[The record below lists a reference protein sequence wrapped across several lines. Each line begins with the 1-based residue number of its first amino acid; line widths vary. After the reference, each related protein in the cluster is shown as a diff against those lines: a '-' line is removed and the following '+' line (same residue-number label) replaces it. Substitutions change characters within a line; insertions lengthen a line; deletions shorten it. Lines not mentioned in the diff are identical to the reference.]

1 MAYEVRYTD
10 EANKGT
16 IVVEDN
22 TLNTDTSLQIP
33 GRFYTGYGQALAENL
48 LHLLENFASPT
59 APSKP
64 IEGQL
69 WYDNSEGVDQ
79 LKIYDGTSWLS
90 ASGLKKSDREPIA
103 SISNAGDLW
112 VDTDNQQLFL
122 YTGAQWILVGP
133 SFSDGLLTGAT
144 PVSVIGQDNEEYTIL
159 KIDVANTTVAII
171 SDNEFFLKSTIPGFG
186 TGLKKGFNLS
196 SLDDAY
202 TFVGTADSAAGVKV
216 TNDPTN
222 GTAVISANDLLRAD
236 APSTTNFQLRVKNNN
251 GILIGSGG
259 ELSVAVAG
267 STGVIQHTAE
277 GSSLDIRVKD
287 GQTVKTPIRI
297 ESNTNVGINNLAPDE
312 SLDVIG
318 NIQVSPNNLDP
329 NTGRIIV
336 NNTTQS
342 TAFDEGSITT
352 LGGIGI
358 ARNAFIGGDT
368 DIGGVLTTGNV
379 LPDGNSTRNIGSSL
393 QKYDQIHS
401 NTFFGR
407 LTGDVTGTVSGRSG
421 SAERLTTATTFEMTG
436 DVTASSF
443 AFDGKSGDSTKV
455 FNTVVSDGFVASKT
469 LLTTPQLSDEIIIRK
484 TSLAP
489 GEENQQPLGLYR
501 VSKLNFLNSLPQ
513 IPVASMMPFGG
524 VSEPDGWLICDGRI
538 VLQTQFP
545 LLFSA
550 IQYSFLD
557 AESLNNAG
565 FNPDSFFAIPDM
577 RGRFPLGLDNMG
589 DTQPT
594 AAGRVTSTG
603 ATELGN
609 SLGSEDTVLD
619 IANLPEHEHD
629 LRGDSG
635 AQYYAIRDNSGEL
648 QDNEAITYDAP
659 TGAQAGQAYPSS
671 GGIKTTNTLATPLD
685 IMNPYLALNYIIY
698 TGT

>member
-22 TLNTDTSLQIP
+22 TLNTDTSIQIP
-33 GRFYTGYGQALAENL
+33 GRFYTGYGQAIAENL
-48 LHLLENFASPT
+48 LHLLENFAAPT

-64 IEGQL
+64 VEGQL

-144 PVSVIGQDNEEYTIL
+144 PLTVIGQDNEEYTIL

-171 SDNEFFLKSTIPGFG
+171 SDDEFFLKSTIPGFG
-186 TGLKKGFNLS
+186 TGIKKGFNLS
-196 SLDDAY
+196 NLDDAY
-202 TFVGTADSAAGVKV
+202 TFVGTADSAAAVKV
-216 TNDPTN
+216 TNDPTSGN
-222 GTAVISANDLLRAD
+222 AIVSANELLRAD

-251 GILIGSGG
+251 GVLIGSGG

-318 NIQVSPNNLDP
+318 NIQVSPTSLDP
-329 NTGRIIV
+329 ATGRIIV
-336 NNTTQS
+336 NNTSNS
-342 TAFDEGSITT
+342 TDIDEGSIVT
-352 LGGIGI
+352 LGGIGV
-358 ARNAFIGGDT
+358 ARNAYIGGDVNI
-368 DIGGVLTTGNV
+368 DGVLQTGNV
-379 LPDGNSTRNIGSSL
+379 IPDGNSTRNIGSSL
-393 QKYDQIHS
+393 QKYDQIHANS
-401 NTFFGR
+401 FFGR
-407 LTGDVTGTVSGRSG
+407 LTGDVTGTVSGRAG

-436 DVTASSF
+436 DVTATSF

-455 FNTVVSDGFVASKT
+455 FTTTVSDGFVASKEV
-469 LLTTPQLSDEIIIRK
+469 LTTSQLSDEIIIRK
-484 TSLAP
+484 TQLAP
-489 GEENQQPLGLYR
+489 GEDIQQPLGLYR
-501 VSKLNFLNSLPQ
+501 ISKLNFLNSLPT
-513 IPVASMMPFGG
+513 IPVASILPFGG

-550 IQYSFLD
+550 VQYAFLD
-557 AESLNNAG
+557 AESLNDAG
-565 FNPDSFFAIPDM
+565 FDPDSFFAIPDM

-589 DTQPT
+589 DTA

-609 SLGSEDTVLD
+609 SLGSEDAVLD
-619 IANLPEHEHD
+619 ISNLPEHEHD

-635 AQYYAIRDNSGEL
+635 AQYYAIRDNSGAV
-648 QDNEAITYDAP
+648 QDGEAIVYDAP

-671 GGIKTTNTLATPLD
+671 GGIKTTQTLATPLD